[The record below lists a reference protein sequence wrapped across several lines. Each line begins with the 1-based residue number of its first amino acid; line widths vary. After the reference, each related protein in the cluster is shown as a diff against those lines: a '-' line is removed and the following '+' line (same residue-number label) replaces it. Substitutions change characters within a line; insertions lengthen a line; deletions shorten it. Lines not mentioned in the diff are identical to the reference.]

1 MKNVEHRE
9 FTYICKIIHYMSD
22 MHKLH
27 YKID

>member
-1 MKNVEHRE
+1 VEHKE